1 MSTVNNNLYPPLVQN
16 VMPAYIRSTGNF
28 DYKVYFSISSYNS
41 IDDIRNV
48 QFTLVDTRTNQSM
61 LKSNLYP
68 TGIKITDFY
77 KDTTIKTNFCY
88 YILINKN
95 DLIGNFSINNYYK
108 IQMRF
113 TSINASVINN
123 SSGVQ
128 SIATWL
134 TQNLLYFSEW
144 SRGCLL
150 RCIEKPVLSLTGF
163 SAYGYASTF
172 NQYLSEIKGKLNF
185 SNSNELDFLKEYRIK
200 FYLKQKTKI
209 DGLVFDSGILI
220 PDIKNTIQYSIPFNF
235 ELSTDYIMSFTYTTN
250 SLYTEEK
257 TWEFK
262 INSYNSSTSEYLINS
277 DVFSNDTEGYINLFI
292 EITKLNDTI
301 TTNEKIII
309 KRTSSKTNYQ
319 IWEEVYAIDHL
330 FKTLNWQDIT
340 IESGIFYK
348 YGIFLYYNR
357 NNNTTNYKLTKI
369 TNQALCLIEDV
380 FLIHN
385 NLQLR
390 LPFNFSVSSFKYNVS
405 ESQQITLGSKFPYIK
420 RNGKNFYRTF
430 GISGLISS
438 LMDDNFLKEN
448 IIDSKSNTNTQPQII
463 KKHFTSKEKIYQTFY
478 SKYIEQAQ
486 NRKISDTLNPIY
498 EKMFRDIICNFLYD
512 NTPKLFKSSTEGN
525 VLIKL
530 MDINFEPMASLGRIL
545 YSFTATAVEIDEPTL
560 ENFLKYNII
569 SEALIDLYLPSAA
582 PTASSPHPNN
592 ISYLHYN
599 NGVTSS
605 TGYYQNMMVTI
616 DATSAEQN
624 MEELILYMENNA
636 DEDIAQFEKSGKP
649 SFQNDL
655 FIEGGNSL

>member
-28 DYKVYFSISSYNS
+28 TYKVYFSISSYNS
-41 IDDIRNV
+41 VDDIRNV
-48 QFTLVDTRTNQSM
+48 QFTLVDTRNNQSM

-77 KDTTIKTNFCY
+77 KDSTVKTNFCY
-88 YILINKN
+88 YILIHKA
-95 DLIGNFSINNYYK
+95 DLITNFSINNYYK

-113 TSINASVINN
+113 TSINASVINT

-150 RCIEKPVLSLTGF
+150 RCIEKPNLWLSKFTNT
-163 SAYGYASTF
+163 SSPTF
-172 NQYLSEIKGKLNF
+172 DQYLSEITGTLTFGNT
-185 SNSNELDFLKEYRIK
+185 ELDFLKEYRIK
-200 FYLKQKTKI
+200 FYLKQKTKL
-209 DGLVFDSGILI
+209 DGLVFDSGII
-220 PDIKNTIQYSIPFNF
+220 VPTTKNTIQYSTPFNF
-235 ELSTDYIMSFTYTTN
+235 ELDTYYIMNFTYVTN

-257 TWEFK
+257 TYEFR
-262 INSYNSSTSEYLINS
+262 IRSYSSLNNPPYLINS
-277 DVFSNDTEGYINLFI
+277 DVFSNDKEGYINLFI
-292 EITKLNDTI
+292 EINKINESI

-319 IWEEVYAIDHL
+319 IWEEVYSIDHL

-348 YGIFLYYNR
+348 YGIFLYYKFGNS
-357 NNNTTNYKLTKI
+357 NYKITKI
-369 TNQALCLIEDV
+369 TNQALCLIEDA

-390 LPFNFSVSSFKYNVS
+390 LPFNFSVSSLKYNVS

-438 LMDDNFLKEN
+438 LMDNNFLKEN
-448 IIDSKSNTNTQPQII
+448 IINNTNNTQPQVI
-463 KKHFTSKEKIYQTFY
+463 KKYFTSKEKIYQTFY
-478 SKYIEQAQ
+478 SNYIEQEQ

-525 VLIKL
+525 ILIKL
-530 MDINFEPMASLGRIL
+530 MDINFEPMVSLGRIL

-592 ISYLHYN
+592 IEYLHYN
-599 NGVTSS
+599 NGSTSS
-605 TGYYQNMMVTI
+605 STSYYQNIMVTI
-616 DATSAEQN
+616 DATSAEQKT
-624 MEELILYMENNA
+624 EELILYMENNA
-636 DEDIAQFEKSGKP
+636 DENIAQFEKSGKP
-649 SFQNDL
+649 SSQNDL

>member
-16 VMPAYIRSTGNF
+16 VMPAYIKSTGNF

-48 QFTLVDTRTNQSM
+48 QFTLVDTRNNQSM

-77 KDTTIKTNFCY
+77 KDSTVKTNFCY
-88 YILINKN
+88 YILIHKT
-95 DLIGNFSINNYYK
+95 DLITNFSINNYYK

-113 TSINASVINN
+113 TSTNASTINT

-150 RCIEKPVLSLTGF
+150 RCIEKPNLWLSKFTANANSVTTLD
-163 SAYGYASTF
+163 
-172 NQYLSEIKGKLNF
+172 QYLSEITGTLAFGNT
-185 SNSNELDFLKEYRIK
+185 ELDFLKEYRIK
-200 FYLKQKTKI
+200 FYLKQKTKL
-209 DGLVFDSGILI
+209 DGLVFDSGII
-220 PDIKNTIQYSIPFNF
+220 VPTTKNTIQYSTPFNF
-235 ELSTDYIMSFTYTTN
+235 ELDTYYIMNFTYVTN

-257 TWEFK
+257 TYEFR
-262 INSYNSSTSEYLINS
+262 IRSYSSLSNPPYLINS
-277 DVFSNDTEGYINLFI
+277 DVFSNDKEGYINLFI
-292 EITKLNDTI
+292 EINKINSSI
-301 TTNEKIII
+301 TTDEKIII

-319 IWEEVYAIDHL
+319 IWEEVYSIDYL
-330 FKTLNWQDIT
+330 FKKLNWQDIT
-340 IESGIFYK
+340 IESGVFYK
-348 YGIFLYYNR
+348 YGIFLYYKM
-357 NNNTTNYKLTKI
+357 NNSNYKITKI

-530 MDINFEPMASLGRIL
+530 MDINFEPMISLGRIL

-636 DEDIAQFEKSGKP
+636 DENIAQFEKGGKP
-649 SFQNDL
+649 SSQNDL